1 MIFLMLCPALQL
13 PNPFKTK
20 DGTETGGQPKASFKH
35 LQMDLTLVIEYKYV
49 WTLYVNFQ
57 DGLKLGGKKVAS
69 LCVSHL
75 SYH

>member
-13 PNPFKTK
+13 PNPLKTK

-49 WTLYVNFQ
+49 
-57 DGLKLGGKKVAS
+57 
-69 LCVSHL
+69 
-75 SYH
+75 